1 MPVDFPDVSSH
12 SPSSTLLLV
21 YFPLRSVFLPLLQL
35 SHFSQLNLAPT
46 PNPLWSLPSHWYQS
60 CPLSSSLSPW
70 VSASGLLHQPLSPHS
85 HFMDPSLI
93 CLIGHFSFF
102 PPSLIVLF
110 FSVSVISHAHSQPR
124 LLFNPAGGCWAY
136 MHYSPSLSGYF
147 HLCR

>member
-1 MPVDFPDVSSH
+1 MPVDLPDVSSY

-46 PNPLWSLPSHWYQS
+46 PNPLWSLPSNWYQS
-60 CPLSSSLSPW
+60 CPLSSSLSLW

-102 PPSLIVLF
+102 PPSRIVFF
-110 FSVSVISHAHSQPR
+110 FSQCHLSRTFPDQIVI
-124 LLFNPAGGCWAY
+124 
-136 MHYSPSLSGYF
+136 
-147 HLCR
+147 